1 MRTYLSHL
9 LGIWDRSQKM
19 RYKVKTLI
27 SYCCLSYFLLSNIV
41 FKNQWIVQNI
51 NVTEIFRKYQ
61 REVLKTLQSTG
72 LTWDNTYE
80 ILWVLW
86 DLQIGTS
93 QLNSHLNIALLE
105 HFRPLSY
112 STDPV
117 LTRIT
122 SLTKSGNW

>member
-1 MRTYLSHL
+1 
-9 LGIWDRSQKM
+9 M

-80 ILWVLW
+80 IL
-86 DLQIGTS
+86 
-93 QLNSHLNIALLE
+93 
-105 HFRPLSY
+105 
-112 STDPV
+112 
-117 LTRIT
+117 
-122 SLTKSGNW
+122 